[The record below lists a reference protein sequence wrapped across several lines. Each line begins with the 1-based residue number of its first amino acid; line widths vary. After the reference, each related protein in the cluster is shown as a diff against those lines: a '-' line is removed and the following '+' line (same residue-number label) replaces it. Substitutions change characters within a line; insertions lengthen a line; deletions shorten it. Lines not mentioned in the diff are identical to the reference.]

1 MFKSKLVPNP
11 GFYRI
16 RRSYFVAIVLS
27 SFSIGLVVNILD
39 FPLWVAILAVAFFLV
54 TMGYQIKTG
63 RQMVAGNSGMLE
75 MDESSVR
82 ILDSGGSVRQ
92 VFEKNNIRKIETA
105 KNYRIPGETLSE
117 LAHEISGNNTK
128 NFMVIHDSTGAH
140 RFDFEISSYYMI
152 SRLNHF
158 LKQWEVSGITVLP
171 QHQAA

>member
-16 RRSYFVAIVLS
+16 RRWYYLATAISTV
-27 SFSIGLVVNILD
+27 SIAWVVNIRD
-39 FPLWVAILAVAFFLV
+39 FPLWVAIWTVVFFLV

-63 RQMVAGNSGMLE
+63 RQMVAENSGMIE

-82 ILDSGGSVRQ
+82 ILDAGGSVRQ

-140 RFDFEISSYYMI
+140 RFDFELSSYYMI

>member
-11 GFYRI
+11 SYYRI
-16 RRSYFVAIVLS
+16 RRSYFVATAISTV
-27 SFSIGLVVNILD
+27 GMALVVNILD
-39 FPLWVAILAVAFFLV
+39 FPLWAAILAVGFFLV

-82 ILDSGGSVRQ
+82 ILDSEGSVRQ

-105 KNYRIPGETLSE
+105 KNYRIPGETLPE

-158 LKQWEVSGITVLP
+158 LKQWEMSGITVLP
-171 QHQAA
+171 QHQAE